1 MSSRQ
6 VGDYSHGN
14 ENELNIVD
22 VLKNKRYKDLN
33 LNLKSFISY
42 VCEHKG
48 IKLGDTTTI
57 DAKYETN
64 TKLKQDFYLYV
75 DDVKIYISVKM
86 GSGNSVH
93 QEKCEDFID
102 YIKENFNANDEICNA
117 WRLFLW
123 ADGTFDGSG
132 SIEKDADGIIK
143 TRFTATQFKTLYP
156 QERRVLQ
163 TFLNENK
170 RELIEHF
177 LFIGRHNSKVDFIY
191 HGTPQ
196 HGSWIYKDK
205 IVDYQVDNELSLNQ
219 NNRSCLTVGKMTVQS
234 WNISKKGTSE
244 GKRGQL
250 QVKYGRISEDLY
262 NLMLLEKSNIGT
274 VEGDAQEFDLS
285 KVLNKDKKNKM

>member
-6 VGDYSHGN
+6 IGDNSHGN

-22 VLKNKRYKDLN
+22 ALKNKRYKDLN

-42 VCEHKG
+42 VCRYKG
-48 IKLGDTTTI
+48 IGLSDDTTI
-57 DAKYETN
+57 DAEYERD

-75 DDVKIYISVKM
+75 DNVKIYISVKM

-93 QEKCEDFID
+93 QEKCEDFIN
-102 YIKENFNANDEICNA
+102 YIKDKFNANNEICNA

-123 ADGTFDGSG
+123 ADGTLDGSG
-132 SIEKDADGIIK
+132 SIEQDEDGII

-156 QERRVLQ
+156 QERGILQ
-163 TFLNENK
+163 AFLNENK

-274 VEGDAQEFDLS
+274 FEGDAQEFDLS